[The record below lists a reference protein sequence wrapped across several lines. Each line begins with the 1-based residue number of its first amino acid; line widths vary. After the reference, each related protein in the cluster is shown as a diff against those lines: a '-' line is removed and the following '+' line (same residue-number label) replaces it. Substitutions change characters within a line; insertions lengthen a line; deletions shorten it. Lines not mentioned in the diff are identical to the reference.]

1 MSVSIRKAK
10 DTDIHELVPL
20 AARTFPLA
28 CPPEMDRTA
37 IETFI
42 YTELNEGIFAEW
54 LASDDANVVV
64 ATDGAMLV
72 GYTVCVNNVLPEDA
86 ELDRDLPA
94 DTTVMMT
101 KFYVHPE
108 FHGAGVSRN
117 MMSFL
122 LDQYSTSDRQ
132 WMWLGTNE
140 ANTRAIRFYERT
152 GFEQIG
158 TRSFDVGGSTAKDV
172 VLARK
177 LPSIEH

>member
-37 IETFI
+37 IETCI
-42 YTELNEGIFAEW
+42 YNELTQEVFAEW

-72 GYTVCVNNVLPEDA
+72 GHTVCVNNVLRIDA
-86 ELDRDLPA
+86 EPDRQVLT

-101 KFYVHPE
+101 KFQDKPE
-108 FHGAGVSRN
+108 
-117 MMSFL
+117 
-122 LDQYSTSDRQ
+122 
-132 WMWLGTNE
+132 
-140 ANTRAIRFYERT
+140 
-152 GFEQIG
+152 
-158 TRSFDVGGSTAKDV
+158 
-172 VLARK
+172 
-177 LPSIEH
+177 

>member
-28 CPPEMDRTA
+28 CPPEMDRSA
-37 IETFI
+37 IENFI
-42 YTELNEGIFAEW
+42 YNELNEDIFTEW
-54 LASDDANVVV
+54 LTSDDANVVV

-72 GYTVCVNNVLPEDA
+72 GYTVCVNNVLPKDA
-86 ELDRDLPA
+86 EVDRQLPLD
-94 DTTVMMT
+94 TIVMMT

-108 FHGAGVSRN
+108 FHGAGVSRK
-117 MMSFL
+117 MMTFL
-122 LDQYSTSDRQ
+122 LDQYSTTDRQ
-132 WMWLGTNE
+132 WMWLGTNV
-140 ANTRAIRFYERT
+140 ANTRAIRFYERS

-158 TRSFDVGGSTAKDV
+158 TRVFDVGGSMAKDV

-177 LPSIEH
+177 LPTVDG